1 MKTNVSYWKQYDFLY
16 KNNSKKSLFK
26 RLKKEGKKLGQPY
39 KKKDNRGR
47 KPKFSSIVYASF
59 ICLQKIF
66 RHRYREMEL
75 EADLYLPDKADHSTF
90 QRNYEK
96 ISEEYIEK
104 LITNLVNRTFIYWIA
119 DSTCM
124 SSKIRVERTVQ
135 GVRNKVLLRDKYH
148 VIIGYDPPTNT
159 TMILGVK
166 ASDEH
171 MSDSQGAIKLLKGKQ
186 SNAYFLGDS
195 AYNTYEL
202 HEVVKSVG
210 LFPLMKPDNKGIRK
224 TLSVKA
230 RQVKLFSK
238 KLYREIR
245 GIVETVFGGATN
257 AGLIL
262 SYAKKDHTRRLD
274 TLMLALRHNLM
285 ANIRCYL
292 VFLCD
297 KLYLFQIFLF
307 LPYRSKCMAS
317 AFFTCYFFS
326 NYL

>member
-1 MKTNVSYWKQYDFLY
+1 MPKPLKSYWEKYDLLY
-16 KNNSKKSLFK
+16 KNTSKKSLFK
-26 RLKKEGKKLGQPY
+26 RLKKECKKLGIPY

-47 KPKFSSIVYASF
+47 KPKFGYYEYTAF

-75 EADLYLPDKADHSTF
+75 EADLYLSAKVDHSTF

-96 ISEEYIEK
+96 IPEEYIAQ
-104 LITNLVNRTFIYWIA
+104 LIMNLVNRKFIYWIA

-124 SSKIRVERTVQ
+124 SSKIRVERTFQ
-135 GVRNKVLLRDKYH
+135 GLRNKILLRDKYH
-148 VIIGYDPPTNT
+148 IIIGYDPTINS

-166 ASDEH
+166 ATNEH
-171 MSDSQGAIKLLKGKQ
+171 VSDSQAAIQILEGRK

-202 HEVVKSVG
+202 HDIVKEVG
-210 LFPLMKPDNKGIRK
+210 LFPLMKPDGKGIRK

-238 KLYREIR
+238 SIYKEIR

-262 SYAKKDHTRRLD
+262 SYAKKEHTRRLD
-274 TLMLALRHNLM
+274 TLILALRHNLM
-285 ANIRCYL
+285 ASIRSII
-292 VFLCD
+292 VFVRQTLNKSKK
-297 KLYLFQIFLF
+297 KLIVFYS
-307 LPYRSKCMAS
+307 RS
-317 AFFTCYFFS
+317 
-326 NYL
+326 

>member
-1 MKTNVSYWKQYDFLY
+1 MRPKPNKTYWEKYDLLY
-16 KNNSKKSLFK
+16 KKCSKKSLFK
-26 RLKKEGKKLGQPY
+26 RLKKECKKLGKPY

-47 KPKFSSIVYASF
+47 KPNFSQYEYASF

-75 EADLYLPDKADHSTF
+75 EADLYLPGKADHSTF

-96 ISEEYIEK
+96 ISEEYIEQ
-104 LITNLVNRTFIYWIA
+104 LIVNLVDKKFIYWIA

-135 GVRNKVLLRDKYH
+135 GLRNKVLLRDKYH
-148 VIIGYDPPTNT
+148 VVIGYDPPTNS

-166 ASDEH
+166 ATNEH
-171 MSDSQGAIKLLKGKQ
+171 VSDSQAAIKILEGKQ

-202 HEVVKSVG
+202 HEIVKNVG

-230 RQVKLFSK
+230 RQINLFSEMIYK
-238 KLYREIR
+238 EVR
-245 GIVETVFGGATN
+245 GIVETIFGGATN

-262 SYAKKDHTRRLD
+262 SYAKKEHTRRLD

-285 ANIRCYL
+285 ASIRLDFIYL

-297 KLYLFQIFLF
+297 KLY
-307 LPYRSKCMAS
+307 SKVVVK
-317 AFFTCYFFS
+317 
-326 NYL
+326 NR

>member
-1 MKTNVSYWKQYDFLY
+1 MPKPNKTYWQKYDLLY
-16 KNNSKKSLFK
+16 KKCSKKSLFK
-26 RLKKEGKKLGQPY
+26 RLKKECRKLGQPY
-39 KKKDNRGR
+39 KKRDNRGR
-47 KPKFSSIVYASF
+47 KPKFSPYDYASF

-104 LITNLVNRTFIYWIA
+104 LIVNLVDKKFIYWIA

-124 SSKIRVERTVQ
+124 SSKIRVERTIQ
-135 GVRNKVLLRDKYH
+135 GVRNKALLRDKYH
-148 VIIGYDPPTNT
+148 VIVGYDPPTST

-166 ASDEH
+166 ATDEH
-171 MSDSQGAIKLLKGKQ
+171 ISDSRGAINILHEKQ
-186 SNAYFLGDS
+186 SHAYFLGDS

-202 HEVVKSVG
+202 HEVIKNVG

-238 KLYREIR
+238 RIYKELR

-262 SYAKKDHTRRLD
+262 SYAKKEHTRRLD

-285 ANIRCYL
+285 ASIRLDFIYL
-292 VFLCD
+292 LFLCD
-297 KLYLFQIFLF
+297 KLTITESFINGL
-307 LPYRSKCMAS
+307 
-317 AFFTCYFFS
+317 AF
-326 NYL
+326 